1 MSACCGPVRNVTAGD
16 PLDLVGLRPLMA
28 LTAGRPEVVVGIVD
42 GPVLLSQ
49 KHLAGRNIRGLG
61 ENGTTACSAPKSAA
75 CLHGTFVTGIL
86 AAQRGA
92 PAPALCPDCSFIVR
106 PIFAET
112 RGNRPEDLVA
122 DAGQLTEAIIEAVD
136 AGARVINLSVALAEP
151 SSLRHRG
158 LEQAFIHAAGRGAIL
173 VAAAGNQATLGS
185 SALTRHAW
193 VIPVVA
199 VDGTG
204 KPITETNLGS
214 AIGRNGLA
222 APGDRITSLGPDEQ
236 PLVLGGTSAAAPFVT
251 GAAALLWSRFP
262 NAPAIRIIDAL
273 RHAGARRRGT
283 VMPPLLDAEAA
294 HKRLAQ
300 AM

>member
-1 MSACCGPVRNVTAGD
+1 MSACCGLVRNVTPAGD

-112 RGNRPEDLVA
+112 RDNRPEDLVA
-122 DAGQLTEAIIEAVD
+122 DAGQLTDAI
-136 AGARVINLSVALAEP
+136 
-151 SSLRHRG
+151 
-158 LEQAFIHAAGRGAIL
+158 
-173 VAAAGNQATLGS
+173 
-185 SALTRHAW
+185 
-193 VIPVVA
+193 
-199 VDGTG
+199 
-204 KPITETNLGS
+204 
-214 AIGRNGLA
+214 
-222 APGDRITSLGPDEQ
+222 
-236 PLVLGGTSAAAPFVT
+236 
-251 GAAALLWSRFP
+251 
-262 NAPAIRIIDAL
+262 
-273 RHAGARRRGT
+273 
-283 VMPPLLDAEAA
+283 
-294 HKRLAQ
+294 
-300 AM
+300 